1 MNKPSKSWAWSIPGS
16 MISPYI
22 ENAICLDF
30 VVDKCYQQGQVEEIL
45 VSDKAILL

>member
-16 MISPYI
+16 MISLYI